1 MKKDVRGLVENNKGN
16 CKRVYEIEFNHE
28 CEIKIVTKD
37 WGYIVF
43 QIENKKNEM
52 VKIILFPKKSKN
64 ALNTLNNL
72 MNGKDN
78 KTYILTCHPELFR
91 DKFGKKHD
99 NNEFK
104 NIDVKKEN
112 EVIEEKKEIIETKT
126 NSPICNKAIRGIEKG
141 YGDLGNNKDR
151 LIEKRANLDTTK
163 EEKEKELRGDE
174 EELEEVKEEK
184 KNIKTKL
191 DEAIN
196 IHNDEDEA
204 YRLLGKYFKKLRE
217 EEEINKSIT
226 EKKNQIIN
234 ISTKMGILT
243 KKIQRIQR
251 LIDEANSVALSD

>member
-104 NIDVKKEN
+104 NIDVKKEI
-112 EVIEEKKEIIETKT
+112 EVKEEKKEIIETKT

-174 EELEEVKEEK
+174 ENLKKKEEG
-184 KNIKTKL
+184 IKMIEIEL
-191 DEAIN
+191 DEAKN
-196 IHNDEDEA
+196 NNDKDEA
-204 YRLLGKYFKKLRE
+204 HRLLDKYFERV
-217 EEEINKSIT
+217 EEIEEFKKSIT
-226 EKKNQIIN
+226 EKKNQINN